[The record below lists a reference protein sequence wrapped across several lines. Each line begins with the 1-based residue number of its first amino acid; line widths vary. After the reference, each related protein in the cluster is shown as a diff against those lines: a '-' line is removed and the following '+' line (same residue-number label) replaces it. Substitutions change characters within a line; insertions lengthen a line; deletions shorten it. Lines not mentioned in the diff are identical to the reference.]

1 MRKIFAIL
9 AIATLFTFALGAWA
23 ATPVSPAPVP
33 DEATEVVAVQAPVPA
48 EAAARSA
55 DAFFASLAP
64 QAQSASINCSEVIGA
79 SCSPD
84 GAVITC
90 TPDFLP
96 EPLPY
101 PLTCWCYRGFWL
113 CGI

>member
-1 MRKIFAIL
+1 MRKIFAVL
-9 AIATLFTFALGAWA
+9 AAALLLTVALGAWA
-23 ATPVSPAPVP
+23 ASPVSPAPVP
-33 DEATEVVAVQAPVPA
+33 DEATEAVPARTPVPA
-48 EAAARSA
+48 EAAPPSA

-64 QAQSASINCSEVIGA
+64 QAQSASVDCSEVFGA

-90 TPDFLP
+90 TTNGF
-96 EPLPY
+96 PY
-101 PLTCWCYRGFWL
+101 PLTCWCFQGSWL